1 MQDED
6 RIREQIE
13 WSVSRID
20 PEIGTVLERVARRGR
35 RRRRLAVAMR
45 VSVAAG
51 LIALIVIAGPS
62 VLELLRTSPDR
73 PNSPVSP
80 YSVIAGTYRTTI
92 AAEPGVVTQAGMT
105 GRWTLRLDPDG
116 SLQLEAPPGFQAE
129 ASGVTYRIV
138 DREFQTNAFPN
149 DLCHAQPLPGRYQWT
164 LTNGVLRF
172 TIVEDPCEAR
182 AILFAGQR
190 WTEV

>member
-1 MQDED
+1 MPAED
-6 RIREQIE
+6 RIRDQIE
-13 WSVSRID
+13 RSVSHID

-35 RRRRLAVAMR
+35 RRRRLAVATK

-51 LIALIVIAGPS
+51 LIALIVIVGPS
-62 VLELLRTSPDR
+62 VIDLLRTSPDR
-73 PNSPVSP
+73 PSSPVSP

-116 SLQLEAPPGFQAE
+116 SLEVEAPPGFQAE

-138 DREFQTNAFPN
+138 GREFQTNAFPN
-149 DLCHAQPLPGRYQWT
+149 DLCHSQSLPGRYHWI
-164 LTNGVLRF
+164 LANGLLRF

-182 AILFAGQR
+182 AVLFAGQR
-190 WTEV
+190 WNEV